1 MIYNSTLQWL
11 KPKTEEDI
19 LEYVVLYGEGVDNM
33 VWKASITNT
42 TKAILTGLELN
53 VEKYTVILLFRTSNG
68 KVYSGTTTFELPQQ
82 TGKESMKTSEPS
94 VQLSHF

>member
-33 VWKASITNT
+33 VWKASITNA
-42 TKAILTGLELN
+42 TKAILTGLEQN
-53 VEKYTVILLFRTSNG
+53 VEQYTVILLFRTSKG
-68 KVYSGTTTFELPQQ
+68 KISYGTTKFKLPRQ
-82 TGKESMKTSEPS
+82 TSKA
-94 VQLSHF
+94 